1 MFVEL
6 AADKNIQR
14 GNEFYNN
21 EEEGDRNATLHREV
35 TPPKRARSKSPRPQS
50 DIQCVYDYHTFR
62 TMHLVQHTLQEGLH
76 CHQSQVPSLR

>member
-6 AADKNIQR
+6 TADKNIQR
-14 GNEFYNN
+14 GNEFYDN
-21 EEEGDRNATLHREV
+21 EVEGDRNATLHREA

-50 DIQCVYDYHTFR
+50 DIQHLYDYHMYK
-62 TMHLVQHTLQEGLH
+62 TMRLVQHTLQEGRH